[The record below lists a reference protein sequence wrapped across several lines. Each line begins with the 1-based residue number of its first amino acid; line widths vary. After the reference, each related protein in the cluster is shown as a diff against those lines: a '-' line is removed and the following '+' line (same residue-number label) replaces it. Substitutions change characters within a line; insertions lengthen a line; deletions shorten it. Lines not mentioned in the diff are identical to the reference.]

1 VAEGDDRI
9 DAHGS
14 VRWNIRRGQCYDGEE
29 NGYAGEGE
37 RVVRADSIK
46 HFLQQA
52 RQAKRC
58 GGADKDTEHCRP
70 CALPQHKPQDI
81 AALSTESDAQS
92 NFMCTLAHHKRSDT
106 VDPNAREQQFWGSED
121 PE

>member
-1 VAEGDDRI
+1 MAEGDDRI
-9 DAHGS
+9 SAHGS

-37 RVVRADSIK
+37 LVVRADSIK

-58 GGADKDTEHCRP
+58 RGADKDTAHCRP
-70 CALPQHKPQDI
+70 CALPQYKPQDI
-81 AALSTESDAQS
+81 AALRTESDSVA
-92 NFMCTLAHHKRSDT
+92 NNLGVLAIKFGLPYGRT
-106 VDPNAREQQFWGSED
+106 KGSS
-121 PE
+121 PGLI